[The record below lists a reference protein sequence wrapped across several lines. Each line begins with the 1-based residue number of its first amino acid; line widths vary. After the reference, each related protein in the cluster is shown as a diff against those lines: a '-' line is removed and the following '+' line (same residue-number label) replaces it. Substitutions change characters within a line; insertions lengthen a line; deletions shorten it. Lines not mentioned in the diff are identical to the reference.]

1 MNRNSLNE
9 MSGRIMHMAARVT
22 LNVGDDLK
30 MMQEMFIDGMNS
42 DMRKAVERIQSFGF
56 SSVPLPRDEPDKQQ
70 AGSIGGVEQPKGPA
84 AEGIALFLGGQR
96 NHPVIIGIDD
106 RRHRPMGMKP
116 GENAQYD
123 DQGQMTL
130 LRRAGLFLLS
140 LDDDGQGTAPGG
152 KMLRDR
158 DGKLTGKS
166 EPQQRMVSLRH
177 VVKTAQERPGVG
189 TKAGPPMTREQR
201 AAADAR
207 TADYKHEGDTVNT
220 EVRCT
225 ASKVQIMSGDTPVAT
240 YDKGANTWTLN
251 ESGGSFKV
259 IIKGDQIACQFK
271 DNDHSLRIDQTHIH
285 MKFGGNAIWVD
296 SGGCW
301 SSVPIQLAG
310 DPCS

>member
-1 MNRNSLNE
+1 MNRNSLTE
-9 MSGRIMHMAARVT
+9 MSGRIMHMASRVT

-56 SSVPLPRDEPDKQQ
+56 SSVPLPRDEEGKQKD
-70 AGSIGGVEQPKGPA
+70 ASIGGVEQPKGPA

-96 NHPVIIGIDD
+96 NHPVVIGVDD

-152 KMLRDR
+152 KMLRDAEGR
-158 DGKLTGKS
+158 LTGKS
-166 EPQQRMVSLRH
+166 EKQERMVSLRH
-177 VVKTAQERPGVG
+177 VVKKKEEREGVG
-189 TKAGPPMTREQR
+189 TKGGVALSPQQREAMERKR
-201 AAADAR
+201 AE
-207 TADYKHEGDTVNT
+207 YKHEGDTVNT

-225 ASKVQIMSGDTPVAT
+225 ASKVQIMSGETPVAT
-240 YDKGANTWTLN
+240 YDKAANEWTIN

-259 IIKGDQIACQFK
+259 IIKKDEIACQYR
-271 DNDHSLRIDQTHIH
+271 DNKHSLRIDKNHIH
-285 MKFGGNAIWVD
+285 MKFGGNALWLD
-296 SGGCW
+296 DGGIW
-301 SSVPIQLAG
+301 SSTPIQLRL